1 MGDDSWRLP
10 SYKRWRVEESL
21 SLWWCF
27 QRGPV
32 KVPLTPGYLEH
43 AFLSK
48 ESNMVIWLRH
58 IWLLSLSLRFL
69 ICLCCFVSGLSPSP
83 SGSTSVSPVF
93 TFSSVCTSFRPLN
106 LPHVTD
112 SVPAVCALT
121 DLKKCTPVV
130 RANKILLV
138 QEHACT
144 DTHTHSTQRG
154 QSYLLVQTWLGS

>member
-1 MGDDSWRLP
+1 MGDDSWWLP

-27 QRGPV
+27 QRRPV

-83 SGSTSVSPVF
+83 SGSTSVSLVF
-93 TFSSVCTSFRPLN
+93 TFSLVCTSFRLLS
-106 LPHVTD
+106 LPACHRF
-112 SVPAVCALT
+112 SSCCVCFHRSFT
-121 DLKKCTPVV
+121 ESQQSIIPPRTCMH
-130 RANKILLV
+130 R
-138 QEHACT
+138 
-144 DTHTHSTQRG
+144 HTHSTRRG
-154 QSYLLVQTWLGS
+154 QSYSLVQTWLGS